1 MAVLQS
7 TFDET
12 NAVSYPGSPGN
23 GELSNDISL
32 NLEGSTACEFGRPVY
47 RGAADK
53 GAVLT
58 VSANNLRGFALRNQV
73 MPETS
78 TRAVDTY
85 APGDTMAVRERGTI
99 YVTAAKAVTDGAAVF
114 VTAAGALTDASSGN
128 TAATGWVFDQTT
140 TAAGLV
146 RIARR

>member
-23 GELSNDISL
+23 GELSNDRSL

-58 VSANNLRGFALRNQV
+58 VSANLLGFALRNQV

-78 TRAVDTY
+78 ARAVDTY
-85 APGDTMAVRERGTI
+85 APGDTMAVRESGTI
-99 YVTAAKAVTDGAAVF
+99 YVTAAKAVDDGDPVF
-114 VTAAGALTDASSGN
+114 VTSAGALTDASSGN
-128 TAATGWVFDQTT
+128 TAATGWVFDQTI